1 MKHSPMGINRSLYSL
16 KIVNLRE
23 TQEIVSLKET
33 QKILE
38 LLPGSITSRFLF
50 DQSKRAFDLPKEPLD
65 QSKLEN

>member
-33 QKILE
+33 QKILWLFSRIAIYKTNVLIVSWE
-38 LLPGSITSRFLF
+38 QFAITL
-50 DQSKRAFDLPKEPLD
+50 
-65 QSKLEN
+65 